1 MRTSWAITRGLNT
14 RASNRRGT
22 ALPSTR
28 LFLHSAEHAAR
39 GDGRSG
45 SGHGMNADKEQ
56 KLGMICREHGNNEP
70 VAGSCVRMGTGG
82 SAGLHKRVRMLQR
95 AANSLSGTVASR
107 PLHTGKD
114 FADDGLIAAV
124 IKLEVGASHLE
135 RRDGPL
141 ITKAHQWRT
150 RQSGIGRVQ
159 TKASCY
165 RNQLLA
171 RQIFREGAEIR
182 IARDRNGGNKIQFS
196 VRVHLPATA
205 GFTPANV
212 AWKLILVCFPV
223 SDCREGFDERAE
235 RDGPGWV
242 VPTRRQKGARASIQE
257 EIGNV
262 ITGELPFEYKDGG
275 LAKKRLRRWGG
286 ILGLGR
292 HVRKAGK
299 IIGHR
304 EHRDEEPCS

>member
-1 MRTSWAITRGLNT
+1 MMSASLCEACSWTSRGWKRPRTPMRTSRAIAWGLKV
-14 RASNRRGT
+14 RARNKRMT
-22 ALPSTR
+22 ALPGTR
-28 LFLHSAEHAAR
+28 LILQAAEHAAR
-39 GDGRSG
+39 GDGRCG
-45 SGHGMNADKEQ
+45 SGHRMNPDKEQ
-56 KLGMICREHGNNEP
+56 KLGLVCGDHGDNES
-70 VAGSCVRMGTGG
+70 VAGSGVRMGAGS

-171 RQIFREGAEIR
+171 RQI
-182 IARDRNGGNKIQFS
+182 
-196 VRVHLPATA
+196 
-205 GFTPANV
+205 
-212 AWKLILVCFPV
+212 
-223 SDCREGFDERAE
+223 
-235 RDGPGWV
+235 
-242 VPTRRQKGARASIQE
+242 
-257 EIGNV
+257 
-262 ITGELPFEYKDGG
+262 
-275 LAKKRLRRWGG
+275 
-286 ILGLGR
+286 
-292 HVRKAGK
+292 
-299 IIGHR
+299 
-304 EHRDEEPCS
+304 